1 MNNIISN
8 SIYQEYINSLLE
20 RSLSIDPNQEA
31 FLNYVEAFYQL
42 LSTQVLSED
51 LIIKTANKINENSI
65 YISNGYRKVGEYTLD
80 SKISICPPDK
90 IHDSIIKL
98 IDNYQNI
105 WNSTDILE
113 KEAKFHIE
121 FIRIHPFEDGNKRT
135 ARLLLIY
142 NLLLQNQIPFTI
154 TEDLYDFYNFYLKE
168 ENIEGMKNLFQIQ
181 TKKEKEFI
189 NQLLLQK
196 TSTKKKGKL

>member
-1 MNNIISN
+1 M
-8 SIYQEYINSLLE
+8 
-20 RSLSIDPNQEA
+20 
-31 FLNYVEAFYQL
+31 
-42 LSTQVLSED
+42 
-51 LIIKTANKINENSI
+51 
-65 YISNGYRKVGEYTLD
+65 D
-80 SKISICPPDK
+80 SKLSICPPDK